1 MLARLA
7 RRKPLHRHGNCVIE
21 FNMNTS
27 SPSPPLAAATPEL
40 ARRLGGILAG
50 LAALIAARFLR
61 MPHLM
66 ALTVPLWGFLGRAAR
81 RFARAL
87 IRPAVAVGTRAR
99 KVGVSRPKGFRPPS
113 QRGWLVRELGWEAAA
128 FTCQLEALL
137 ADPAMQAVLAELP
150 AVGRILRPLC
160 RMLGV
165 VTPVAVAPPPVVVVI
180 ATAPPTL
187 VAEAV
192 GAGFWPLAVR
202 AILPGA
208 ISGNVGIVTRG

>member
-1 MLARLA
+1 M
-7 RRKPLHRHGNCVIE
+7 N

-27 SPSPPLAAATPEL
+27 PLSSPLLAAATPEL
-40 ARRLGGILAG
+40 ARRFGAILAG

-66 ALTVPLWGFLGRAAR
+66 SLTVPLWGFFGRAAR

-87 IRPAVAVGTRAR
+87 IRPAVAVKTRAR
-99 KVGVSRPKGFRPPS
+99 KVGVSQPKGFRPPS

-160 RMLGV
+160 RMMGV
-165 VTPVAVAPPPVVVVI
+165 VAPVAAAPPLVELVVV
-180 ATAPPTL
+180 AEAPLPL

-192 GAGFWPLAVR
+192 GAGFWPPAVR
-202 AILPGA
+202 AILPDA
-208 ISGNVGIVTRG
+208 ISGNIGIATRG